1 MLVNFGTCLLFV
13 IGSLMSRSTEAG
25 PVRSPHSGSRYYD
38 TATIATP
45 NYYAEAPNYYPA
57 PSYASTT
64 AAPKYYTRDTVQ
76 YFGAPYYK
84 SADTTPSYYSQ
95 YTESPIYYTPRYA
108 TTLASI
114 YYTTDAA
121 KYYGAA
127 MYYTA
132 AKPISCD
139 GSNHYTEAPKYYPTP
154 DPITKNG
161 TPSSVTSP
169 ALLLA
174 SPTTTPTPTTTTPTP
189 TTTTPA
195 PTTTT
200 VPTTTSPPPTTT
212 PAPTTTTPT
221 TTSAAIRTGPTVA
234 APPYYTSEAIKYYV
248 APAPPPFYYPDG
260 TYYTGTPSASDDAH
274 HYLEPIYSSFVSP
287 GYYPEAHRSAASY
300 YDAEAYG
307 LHRYS
312 KVQSGQAR
320 DYASY
325 YAGPFKY
332 VAQPDYVYGR
342 GH

>member
-1 MLVNFGTCLLFV
+1 YT
-13 IGSLMSRSTEAG
+13 
-25 PVRSPHSGSRYYD
+25 
-38 TATIATP
+38 
-45 NYYAEAPNYYPA
+45 YP
-57 PSYASTT
+57 
-64 AAPKYYTRDTVQ
+64 D
-76 YFGAPYYK
+76 
-84 SADTTPSYYSQ
+84 
-95 YTESPIYYTPRYA
+95 
-108 TTLASI
+108 
-114 YYTTDAA
+114 
-121 KYYGAA
+121 
-127 MYYTA
+127 
-132 AKPISCD
+132 
-139 GSNHYTEAPKYYPTP
+139 HY
-154 DPITKNG
+154 N
-161 TPSSVTSP
+161 
-169 ALLLA
+169 
-174 SPTTTPTPTTTTPTP
+174 PTPTTTTPTP

-212 PAPTTTTPT
+212 PAPTTTTLT

-274 HYLEPIYSSFVSP
+274 HYPEPIYSSFVSP

-332 VAQPDYVYGR
+332 VAQPDYVPDPITKNGPPSSVTSPALLLASPPPTPTPTTTTP
-342 GH
+342 